1 MENLKNM
8 NISYYFLK
16 FTGII
21 LLFVCGLTACVDREF
36 DEPPII
42 TDELN
47 FQANASIA
55 ELKSYYAAGKFVDI
69 PNDLLIHAIV
79 VADDRSGNF
88 YKTLI
93 IQDSTGGIE
102 LKLNRTGL
110 YTAFPV
116 GMKIGLKCKGLTIGD
131 YNGLIQLGL
140 GTYKDGNFTNIS
152 GIEDV
157 LIDNYVFKGPKNQSI
172 SPKLKTI
179 NTLTAQDISTLVQ
192 LDRIEFLR
200 SELGK
205 SYADAIGQNS
215 VNLLLS
221 DCDKNEIILR
231 SSGFAD
237 FAGIKIP
244 EGNGS
249 VIGILGKFRTDVQLF
264 IRDTGDVSLNGP
276 TCNAG
281 PSNLKEISIKALRAH
296 FTGSTTK
303 APDSTKLIA
312 SVISDKEQS
321 NITSRNVVIQDATAG
336 IVVRFLTSNTFSL
349 GDQIELN
356 VSTVELS
363 EFQGLLQL
371 NNVDISRA
379 KKLGSNPISP
389 ATKTIAQVLA
399 EFENYESTLIE
410 IVDAEISKTTGSSF
424 SGTCKLTDPSGS
436 LDLFT
441 QSYAAFANTSFPTG
455 KIKIVGFI
463 NQGGTSQAKQIS
475 IRNLNDIT
483 GGGGTSNPEYIHI
496 LALRKSFPGTTT
508 SVAANKKIKGIV
520 ISDRTLENTTL
531 RNIHIQDSTGGIVVR
546 FTANHTF
553 NLGDQL
559 DIDISGQEFTE
570 FQGLLEVNNVPLD
583 KAIKIGTGQIIAN
596 KYSINDILS
605 NFEDLE
611 STLVQLENVQISKTS
626 GTTYSGSCIITDAS
640 GQMELYTRPAALF
653 SNQDFPTVKVSITGI
668 VNQGGTLL
676 AKQLSIRTPD
686 DVKP

>member
-1 MENLKNM
+1 MKFNSSLLK
-8 NISYYFLK
+8 LA
-16 FTGII
+16 GIFM
-21 LLFVCGLTACVDREF
+21 LFAWVFPACVDREF

-47 FQANASIA
+47 FQANSSIA
-55 ELKSYYAAGKFVDI
+55 ELKSFYAAGKFVDI

-116 GMKIGLKCKGLTIGD
+116 GMKVGLKCKGLTIGD

-157 LIDNYVFKGPKNQSI
+157 LIDSYVFKGPKNQSI

-179 NTLTAQDISTLVQ
+179 NSLTAQDISTLVQ
-192 LDRIEFLR
+192 LDRLEFLR
-200 SELGK
+200 SEIGK
-205 SYADAIGQNS
+205 TYADAIGQNS

-237 FAGIKIP
+237 FAGINIP
-244 EGNGS
+244 EGNGT
-249 VIGILGKFRTDVQLF
+249 VVGILGKFRTDVQLF
-264 IRDTGDVSLNGP
+264 IRDTGDVKLNGP

-281 PSNLKEISIKALRAH
+281 PSNLRELSIKALRA
-296 FTGSTTK
+296 FYTGSTTK

-312 SVISDKEQS
+312 SVISDKDQS

-356 VSTVELS
+356 ISTVELS

-371 NNVDISRA
+371 NNMDISRA
-379 KKLGSNPISP
+379 KKLGTNLITPSP
-389 ATKTIAQVLA
+389 KTIAQILSD
-399 EFENYESTLIE
+399 FENYESTLIE
-410 IVDAEISKTTGSSF
+410 IADAELSKTSGSSF
-424 SGTCKLTDPSGS
+424 SGTCKITDPSGS

-441 QSYAAFANTSFPTG
+441 QSYAAFANASFPTG

-483 GGGGTSNPEYIHI
+483 GGGSSNPEYINI

-546 FTANHTF
+546 FGATQTF
-553 NLGDQL
+553 NLGDEL
-559 DIDISGQEFTE
+559 DIDISGQEFSE
-570 FQGLLEVNNVPLD
+570 FQGLLEINNVPLD
-583 KAIKIGTGQIIAN
+583 KASKTGTGQIIAK
-596 KYSINDILS
+596 KYSINDILT

-611 STLVQLENVQISKTS
+611 SSLVQIDNVQISKTS
-626 GTTYSGSCIITDAS
+626 GTSYSGSCIVTDAS

-668 VNQGGTLL
+668 INQGGTLL